1 MSHSKKMEMSTAYL
15 WYWKEAALPQA
26 PGWSVISR
34 VLKLTLF
41 PVLLTIQANLR
52 DL

>member
-1 MSHSKKMEMSTAYL
+1 MSHSKRMEMSMAYL
-15 WYWKEAALPQA
+15 WHWKEAALSQA
-26 PGWSVISR
+26 PGWSVIRR

-41 PVLLTIQANLR
+41 PVLLTIQANLQ